1 MRVNFEQ
8 VCPEDFD
15 AYELWALARK
25 GKLYLKVEAE
35 DASKEDLLAACRQEV
50 LAYVSAIDD
59 YATDMMRPYINK
71 VWESIVKHQAF
82 SRSLMMQKGRNRGHM
97 NRYFIT
103 ALVVWM
109 SNRGVYQSG
118 ISSLRLHQKLEG
130 VKKKTSIY
138 TSALNYAPSTN
149 QETILRQLLKSIK

>member
-8 VCPEDFD
+8 VRPEDYD
-15 AYELWALARK
+15 AQELMALVRE
-25 GKLYLKVEAE
+25 GKMYLKVEVE
-35 DASKEDLLAACRQEV
+35 EASKEDLLAACRKEV

-59 YATDMMRPYINK
+59 YATEMMRPYINK
-71 VWESIVKHQAF
+71 VWESIVRHKAF

-109 SNRGVYQSG
+109 SNRGVYQSNV
-118 ISSLRLHQKLEG
+118 SSLRLHLKLES

-138 TSALNYAPSTN
+138 TSALNYAPDMN